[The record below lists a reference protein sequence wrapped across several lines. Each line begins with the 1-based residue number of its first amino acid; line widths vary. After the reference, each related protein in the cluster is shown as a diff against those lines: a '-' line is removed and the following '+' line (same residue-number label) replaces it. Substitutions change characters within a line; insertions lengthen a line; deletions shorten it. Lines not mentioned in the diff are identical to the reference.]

1 MVSGVL
7 VVTGGS
13 RGIGAAVCRLGAAA
27 GYAVCVNYATDQRA
41 ASAVVDDIAA
51 AGGKAIAVRA
61 DCGREDE
68 ILRLFETV
76 DEALGPVTALV
87 NNAAMLGG
95 ERKVSDAEAAHL
107 ARLWALNI
115 TGSYLCARESVR
127 RMAISQGGAGGAIVN
142 LSSQA
147 ARSGGRYLTAHY
159 ATSKGA
165 ISSFTL
171 ALAKEVAKDGI
182 RVNAVLPGLIDT
194 DFQAP
199 TVTGAG
205 LHAAAA
211 SAAALG
217 RAGRPEEVAEAILW
231 LLSDKGSYVTG
242 LLMDVNGGR

>member
-1 MVSGVL
+1 
-7 VVTGGS
+7 
-13 RGIGAAVCRLGAAA
+13 
-27 GYAVCVNYATDQRA
+27 
-41 ASAVVDDIAA
+41 
-51 AGGKAIAVRA
+51 
-61 DCGREDE
+61 
-68 ILRLFETV
+68 
-76 DEALGPVTALV
+76 
-87 NNAAMLGG
+87 
-95 ERKVSDAEAAHL
+95 
-107 ARLWALNI
+107 
-115 TGSYLCARESVR
+115 
-127 RMAISQGGAGGAIVN
+127 MAISQGGAGGAIVN